1 LTAEQRIESRAL
13 VQQVVDLLGSKEVA
27 IDDRHGPKL
36 YSRFLKGLLAAP
48 MAKVDPQSP
57 GGKSVHQNS
66 QKRRGVNRGK
76 SSSAPTPDYERPFEF
91 PTSATAFDLPS
102 PASTTLSLSPQP
114 NHAAI
119 SFDQFAP
126 VSIGI
131 DPFFA
136 GRAPETQSNQ
146 SHHAINMPDFF
157 SPPLPFDNDIL
168 QSMQALSEDW
178 SDIPPGSYPPLSSSH
193 IFLIIS

>member
-1 LTAEQRIESRAL
+1 VEQRVESRAL

-48 MAKVDPQSP
+48 MAKVDPNSP
-57 GGKSVHQNS
+57 STKAIHLNN
-66 QKRRGVNRGK
+66 QKRRGLKGK
-76 SSSAPTPDYERPFEF
+76 SPSSAPSPDYERPFDF
-91 PTSATAFDLPS
+91 SSSAVVFDLPS

-114 NHAAI
+114 NHAAV

-136 GRAPETQSNQ
+136 GRAPETQATQ
-146 SHHAINMPDFF
+146 SDHTMNMPDFF

-168 QSMQALSEDW
+168 QSMQSLSEDW
-178 SDIPPGSYPPLSSSH
+178 AEIPPGMCLDFLSLFSRYAS
-193 IFLIIS
+193 